1 LIAVPR
7 HGNCRIRECT
17 SSFENKRPIIDES
30 LFSGKE
36 TFDRRIRVLCLHG
49 YHGSAAILRKQMQP
63 LFGEL
68 RSTVEFIEVDA
79 PSLAAGDFGW
89 WHGNFPSSQREYRGW
104 QRTRDWLIELFDRQ
118 GPFDGVFGFSQGA
131 ALTGVL
137 PGLRAPD
144 GKVTPRTPLAFDF
157 AIMAGGFRSEA
168 PEHQRLFAVKE
179 GYQLPSLHVM
189 GSADTVVPIA
199 DSLTLARQFA
209 APTVLEHGGGHVIG
223 ATPEIRAHVTAFL
236 TCRAEN
242 KTSFTQ
248 RSN

>member
-1 LIAVPR
+1 M
-7 HGNCRIRECT
+7 
-17 SSFENKRPIIDES
+17 
-30 LFSGKE
+30 
-36 TFDRRIRVLCLHG
+36 LCLHG
-49 YHGSAAILRKQMQP
+49 YHGSAAILRQQMQP
-63 LFGEL
+63 LFGDL

-89 WHGNFPSSQREYRGW
+89 WHGNFPVSQGEYRGW
-104 QRTRDWLIELFDRQ
+104 QRTRDWLIDLFDRQ

-144 GKVTPRTPLAFDF
+144 GKVSERTPLVFDF

-168 PEHQRLFAVKE
+168 VEHRRLFTVKE
-179 GYQLPSLHVM
+179 GYQLPSLHIM

-209 APTVLEHGGGHVIG
+209 APTVLEHGGGHVIA
-223 ATPEIRAHVTAFL
+223 ATPEVRAHVVAFL
-236 TCRAEN
+236 RHRAERGA
-242 KTSFTQ
+242 TSTQ
-248 RSN
+248 GGSGGD